1 MLPFL
6 WLCNTNSSASS
17 SGNVYSAYTLPLSQL
32 FRPDFVYLMIKNV
45 YKSFGRYVDGVEAV
59 AVSYDA
65 LKNHGDAGVQKDYDY
80 MGVVLDFSN
89 TLQSIEQV
97 TVPQDPFTYPD
108 FLTQLRGRSLKDKGF
123 VELMG
128 ISDPGS
134 AERHLD
140 ALLKSYSNT
149 LSNDFV

>member
-17 SGNVYSAYTLPLSQL
+17 SGDAYSAYTLPLGQL
-32 FRPDFVYLMIKNV
+32 FRPDLVYLMIKNV
-45 YKSFGRYVDGVEAV
+45 YKSFPRYVDGVRAV

-65 LKNHGDAGVQKDYDY
+65 LKNHGDAAVQKDYDY
-80 MGVVLDFSN
+80 MTLVLDFSN
-89 TLQSIEQV
+89 TLQSIEQSV
-97 TVPQDPFTYPD
+97 APQDPFTYPD
-108 FLTQLRGRSLKDKGF
+108 FLTQLRGRSLKDKAF
-123 VELMG
+123 LDLMG
-128 ISDPGS
+128 ISQPES

-140 ALLKSYSNT
+140 GLLKSYSNT